1 MNDLICNKLKGIVSL
16 QDIILTDN
24 PHYKKQSRKVYNFNE
39 HYLPIIIIIIIIIT
53 IIVIIII
60 IIMIIIFIIIII
72 FITVITITVTKTIT
86 VQIIIRGIHEGLL
99 SLKHVNQEQGNFAAK
114 IKNLDKAKKKFE
126 KWFFK

>member
-1 MNDLICNKLKGIVSL
+1 M
-16 QDIILTDN
+16 
-24 PHYKKQSRKVYNFNE
+24 
-39 HYLPIIIIIIIIIT
+39 PIIIIIIIII
-53 IIVIIII
+53 IIVVIIII
-60 IIMIIIFIIIII
+60 NIMIIFIIIIIIII

-114 IKNLDKAKKKFE
+114 IKNLDKGKKTIE